1 MSIQEDLQICKSGD
15 GIEIVG
21 LVDLGEEGN
30 ICKTL
35 SQGRLSRQFQ
45 SHRLIYISE
54 GLPVLTF
61 HQ

>member
-35 SQGRLSRQFQ
+35 RVGKKEKQLGNHVCQFVHE
-45 SHRLIYISE
+45 SS
-54 GLPVLTF
+54 PS
-61 HQ
+61 

>member
-30 ICKTL
+30 ICKIALGSIHTCKNTSEIINL
-35 SQGRLSRQFQ
+35 E
-45 SHRLIYISE
+45 LINSF
-54 GLPVLTF
+54 PK
-61 HQ
+61 